1 MPVITV
7 AMDKASEGQK
17 QKLVQNLTKEAAEIT
32 QKPVEHFIVY
42 IQEYPHEN
50 IGMGGKT
57 IKEIRG
63 S

>member
-7 AMDKASEGQK
+7 AMDKASEEQK
-17 QKLVQNLTKEAAEIT
+17 KKLVQNLTKEAAEIT

-42 IQEYPHEN
+42 IHEYPHEN

-57 IKEIRG
+57 IKELRG
-63 S
+63 L